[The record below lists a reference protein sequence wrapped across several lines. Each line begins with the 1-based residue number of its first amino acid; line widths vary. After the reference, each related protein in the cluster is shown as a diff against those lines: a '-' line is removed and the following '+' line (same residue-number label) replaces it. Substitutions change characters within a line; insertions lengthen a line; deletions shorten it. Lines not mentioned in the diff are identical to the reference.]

1 MLLGPSWKIPALSI
15 PQEHPPG
22 ASNAGQ
28 VREGPIPFPALPG
41 ELRAPCRLL
50 TGLQVPKSSSTMK
63 TKTNPK
69 AVLLEQS
76 WSQVLDK
83 AQEFLEQRGPL
94 PALPCKSCRK
104 ALRNHPVAGAISL
117 PASPSPP
124 EPSPAAAGRAG
135 RKGQGKGGSR
145 MLWSTLDQQC
155 PIPREGFP
163 QGDAIPDFWGDQQL
177 GAGILYGQPFHG
189 QPAPGSNPTIL
200 PAPSQAQ
207 ELC

>member
-1 MLLGPSWKIPALSI
+1 MLLGPSWKIPVLSI
-15 PQEHPPG
+15 SQEHLPG
-22 ASNAGQ
+22 ASTAGQ

-41 ELRAPCRLL
+41 ELRAPCTLL
-50 TGLQVPKSSSTMK
+50 TGLQLPKSSSTMK

-94 PALPCKSCRK
+94 PAFPCKSCRK
-104 ALRNHPVAGAISL
+104 ALGNHPVAGAISL

-124 EPSPAAAGRAG
+124 EPTPAAAGRAERRG
-135 RKGQGKGGSR
+135 RGKGAPGCCGAPWVNSA
-145 MLWSTLDQQC
+145 

-163 QGDAIPDFWGDQQL
+163 QGDAIPDF
-177 GAGILYGQPFHG
+177 
-189 QPAPGSNPTIL
+189 
-200 PAPSQAQ
+200 
-207 ELC
+207 

>member
-1 MLLGPSWKIPALSI
+1 MLLSPSWKIPVLSI
-15 PQEHPPG
+15 SQEHPPG
-22 ASNAGQ
+22 ASTAGQ

-41 ELRAPCRLL
+41 ELRAPCTLL
-50 TGLQVPKSSSTMK
+50 TGLQLPKSSSTMK

-94 PALPCKSCRK
+94 PAFPCKSCRK
-104 ALRNHPVAGAISL
+104 ALGNHPVAGAISL

-124 EPSPAAAGRAG
+124 EPTPAAAGRAE
-135 RKGQGKGGSR
+135 RKGQGEGGTR

-155 PIPREGFP
+155 PHSQGGIPTGRC
-163 QGDAIPDFWGDQQL
+163 
-177 GAGILYGQPFHG
+177 
-189 QPAPGSNPTIL
+189 NP
-200 PAPSQAQ
+200 
-207 ELC
+207 